1 MAVRENRFSQRFS
14 VKTHAELWTSD
25 GKDVLYKG
33 RIINLSTSGLKA
45 VFEKQTIVVL
55 KYIKTKFGLE
65 KARPFFF
72 ESEVVWIKETNAE
85 IYVGVRFKNLTLGD
99 KEGVRKYLR
108 DLKIGDVYT
117 M

>member
-55 KYIKTKFGLE
+55 KDIKTKFGLE
-65 KARPFFF
+65 KARPCFFD
-72 ESEVVWIKETNAE
+72 SEVVWIKETNAE
-85 IYVGVRFKNLTLGD
+85 RYVGVRFYFFSSRSRHTRLVSD
-99 KEGVRKYLR
+99 WSS
-108 DLKIGDVYT
+108 DVCSSD
-117 M
+117 